1 MKTKFTFAEKIE
13 IMNQPNFGIA
23 IHGGAGTIL
32 KSEMTPEKE
41 NNYKAALDKA
51 LQAGYDCLENGK
63 TAMEAVE
70 AAVIELENS
79 PLFNAGRGAVFNAK
93 GQHEMDASIM
103 DGKTLHAGAVAAVRN
118 LKNPISLAT
127 KVLHHSDHILLMGDG
142 AAEFAKQFEIEFES
156 DEYFFDQHR
165 YDQWQKIKGT
175 DNFQLDH
182 SKKEKKY
189 LGTVGAVALDKDGNL
204 AAGTSTGG
212 MTNKKFGRIG
222 DSALIG
228 LGTYANNKTCAI
240 SCTGSG
246 EYLMRAVTA
255 YDVSS
260 RMEYKGLSLED
271 AVNESIMDRL
281 TEIGGDG
288 GLVAMDKNGN
298 IEMPFNC
305 EGMYRASKNA
315 QQTVIKIYR

>member
-1 MKTKFTFAEKIE
+1 MS
-13 IMNQPNFGIA
+13 NPNFGIA

-32 KSEMTPEKE
+32 KSEMTTEKE
-41 NNYKAALDKA
+41 NNYKAALDQA
-51 LQAGYDCLENGK
+51 LQAGYDCLEKGK
-63 TAMEAVE
+63 TATEAVE
-70 AAVIELENS
+70 AAIIELENS

-127 KVLHHSDHILLMGDG
+127 KVLHHSDHILLMGEG
-142 AAEFAKQFEIEFES
+142 AAEFAKGFEIEFES
-156 DEYFFDQHR
+156 DVYFFDQLR

-182 SKKEKKY
+182 SKKDKKY
-189 LGTVGAVALDKDGNL
+189 LGTVGAVALDKEGNL

-255 YDVSS
+255 YDVSC

-315 QQTVIKIYR
+315 KQTVIKIYR

>member
-1 MKTKFTFAEKIE
+1 
-13 IMNQPNFGIA
+13 MNQPNFGIA

-32 KSEMTPEKE
+32 KSEMTTEKE
-41 NNYKAALDKA
+41 NNYKAALNKA

-63 TAMEAVE
+63 TAMEAIE

-127 KVLHHSDHILLMGDG
+127 KVLHHSDHILLMGEG

-156 DEYFFDQHR
+156 DEYFFDQYR

-175 DNFQLDH
+175 DSFQLDH

-260 RMEYKGLSLED
+260 RMEYKGLSLKD

-288 GLVAMDKNGN
+288 GLVAMDKDGN

-305 EGMYRASKNA
+305 EGTYRASKNT
-315 QQTVIKIYR
+315 QHTVVEIYR

>member
-1 MKTKFTFAEKIE
+1 
-13 IMNQPNFGIA
+13 MNQPNFGIA

-32 KSEMTPEKE
+32 KSEMTTEKE
-41 NNYKAALDKA
+41 NNYKAALNKA

-63 TAMEAVE
+63 TAMEAIE

-127 KVLHHSDHILLMGDG
+127 KVLHHSDHILLMGEG

-156 DEYFFDQHR
+156 DEYFFDQYR

-175 DNFQLDH
+175 DSFQLDH

-260 RMEYKGLSLED
+260 RMEYKGLSLKD

-288 GLVAMDKNGN
+288 GLVAMDKDGN

-305 EGMYRASKNA
+305 EGMYRASKNT
-315 QQTVIKIYR
+315 QHTVVEIYR

>member
-1 MKTKFTFAEKIE
+1 MSTH
-13 IMNQPNFGIA
+13 NFGIA

-41 NNYKAALDKA
+41 NNYKAALEKA

-70 AAVIELENS
+70 AAIIELENS

-127 KVLHHSDHILLMGDG
+127 KVLHHSDHILLMGEG

-156 DEYFFDQHR
+156 DEYFFDQYR

-260 RMEYKGLSLED
+260 RMEYKGLNLKD

-288 GLVAMDKNGN
+288 GLVAMDKDGN

-315 QQTVIKIYR
+315 QQTVVEIYR